1 MVLGRL
7 PLISMCIL
15 ALVCCSFAEETATTS
30 KATASK
36 DKVRKPVV
44 MRHLKFDPTLPQT
57 GLFEAMDEEKVSVRL
72 VAKSEFEGHLL
83 VENKTDA
90 PLTIKMPEA
99 FVGVQVLAQ
108 FGQGGGGQGGFGQQ
122 GGQGQGQG
130 GQNQALGGG
139 GQGGQQGGFGQQGG
153 QGQGGGGGFFSI
165 PVATVAKVP
174 VNMLCLEHGKRVPS
188 QRLHYTIVPP
198 EKYTSDPRVHEICKM
213 VGTGRLD
220 RASAQ
225 AAAWHIANNM
235 SWEQLANKMYNN
247 VGSPDTPYFTRNQ
260 LLAAQ
265 SIVAGADYRVAEL
278 KKNGSLP
285 ETSTTTTPSSSSTAS
300 QK

>member
-7 PLISMCIL
+7 PLIPICIAAL
-15 ALVCCSFAEETATTS
+15 ACFTFADEPGTTA
-30 KATASK
+30 K

-44 MRHLKFDPTLPQT
+44 MKHLKYDPTLPQS

-83 VENKTDA
+83 VENTTDA
-90 PLTIKMPEA
+90 PLTIQMPEA

-108 FGQGGGGQGGFGQQ
+108 FGQQGGGGGQ
-122 GGQGQGQG
+122 
-130 GQNQALGGG
+130 
-139 GQGGQQGGFGQQGG
+139 QGGQQGGGGQNQAAGGGGQQGG
-153 QGQGGGGGFFSI
+153 QQGGGGGQQGGGGGFFSI

-174 VNMLCLEHGKRVPS
+174 VNMVCLEHGKRAPS
-188 QRLHYTIVPP
+188 QRLHYTIVRP
-198 EKYTSDPRVHEICKM
+198 ETYTTDPRVHEICKM
-213 VGTGRLD
+213 VGSGRLD

-247 VGSPDTPYFTRNQ
+247 VGSPDTPYFSRDQ
-260 LLAAQ
+260 LMAAQ
-265 SIVAGADYRVAEL
+265 GIVAGADHRVAVLKERGEL
-278 KKNGSLP
+278 AGTP
-285 ETSTTTTPSSSSTAS
+285 TPGPSSSSTAA
-300 QK
+300 QP

>member
-7 PLISMCIL
+7 RLISMCFL
-15 ALVCCSFAEETATTS
+15 ALVCGSYAEEKATTS
-30 KATASK
+30 K
-36 DKVRKPVV
+36 DKVQKPVV
-44 MRHLKFDPTLPQT
+44 MRHLKYDPTLPQT

-90 PLTIKMPEA
+90 PLTIKLPEA

-108 FGQGGGGQGGFGQQ
+108 FGQGAGQQGGQQGGQGGQGGQNQ
-122 GGQGQGQG
+122 AAGGGGQGQGQG
-130 GQNQALGGG
+130 GQQ
-139 GQGGQQGGFGQQGG
+139 
-153 QGQGGGGGFFSI
+153 QGGGGGGGQNFFSI

-174 VNMLCLEHGKRVPS
+174 VNMVCLEHGKKTPS
-188 QRLHYTIVPP
+188 QRLHYTIVRP

-213 VGTGRLD
+213 VATGRLD

-235 SWEQLANKMYNN
+235 SWEQLANKKYNN
-247 VGSPDTPYFTRNQ
+247 VGSPDTPYFSSDQ

-278 KKNGSLP
+278 KKSSSVAGTP
-285 ETSTTTTPSSSSTAS
+285 TTATPSASSTAS